1 MIKEIAFKV
10 DTGKNIYMMTW
21 KIKQESANLFQN
33 NETPEIYLDKLLSN
47 VQVEKQK
54 ECVIWLDD
62 GTIMPELKIKKG
74 SYTTWDTA
82 TSAEIDK
89 AREVATE

>member
-1 MIKEIAFKV
+1 M
-10 DTGKNIYMMTW
+10 
-21 KIKQESANLFQN
+21 
-33 NETPEIYLDKLLSN
+33 
-47 VQVEKQK
+47 EKQK